1 MTKYAGQ
8 APSTA
13 GLTDDDTDMIDLYTR
28 TYLPRRLV
36 TRLCLLILSLLVG
49 TPALASDSITAYD
62 KIPQYAQF
70 DNAYTA
76 FSRDFVQHLARSGK
90 YPHGLSIASLA
101 QRARQLHKQRRPAEA
116 LALILANQSTI
127 RNNINSKG
135 TIEIAKLLLALNEFS
150 TAKQVLTHV
159 QNEADPSVVSNVQFA
174 FANYYYARN
183 NWHETTELVDKVVN
197 DLPPADFQR
206 AMLIQGVALQNLKH
220 HRKALAVYAR
230 IPRTSPI
237 YIAARINMAVA
248 NIRQDWWSD
257 GYTILDALLQEDNIN
272 KNKELKDRLNTMI
285 GYTFLQQAYYRNSRE
300 AFRRVALKGDYTN
313 RALLGIALD
322 AAYQKDY
329 VGALNAARILRN
341 QPGRA
346 LQIDEAHLLL
356 PYFYEKLGQSATA
369 SAGYTDAIKYY
380 ESRLSTLNSALS
392 QDTAYYL
399 SARLDTE
406 RKILDIDGERLDLGE
421 VLPEALFQ
429 QSALLLRYHDPVST
443 LAASGISAEYS
454 QLQTRLATLLRD
466 TSREL
471 LKQKISYLT
480 DYMNQCRYGL
490 ARLYDKNA
498 VRKK

>member
-1 MTKYAGQ
+1 
-8 APSTA
+8 
-13 GLTDDDTDMIDLYTR
+13 MIELYTR
-28 TYLPRRLV
+28 TNMLSRLAPRF
-36 TRLCLLILSLLVG
+36 CLLILVLLGG

-70 DNAYTA
+70 DRAYTA
-76 FSRDFVQHLARSGK
+76 FSRHFVQQLARNGQH
-90 YPHGLSIASLA
+90 PHALSIASLA
-101 QRARQLHKQRRPAEA
+101 QRARLLHKQRRPAEA

-135 TIEIAKLLLALNEFS
+135 AIEIEKLLLALNEFS
-150 TAKQVLTHV
+150 TAEQLLRRV
-159 QNEADPSVVSNVQFA
+159 QSEADPSVVSNVQFA

-183 NWHETTELVDKVVN
+183 NWHKTIELIDTVVN

-230 IPRTSPI
+230 IPRSSPI
-237 YIAARINMAVA
+237 YIVARINMAVA

-257 GYTILDALLQEDNIN
+257 GYTILNALLRDDNIN
-272 KNKELKDRLNTMI
+272 KNKELEDRLHAMI

-300 AFRRVALKGDYTN
+300 AFRKVALRSDYTN

-329 VGALNAARILRN
+329 VGALNAARILSN
-341 QPGRA
+341 QPGTA

-356 PYFYEKLGQSATA
+356 PYFYEKLGQSSTA

-380 ESRLSTLNSALS
+380 ESRLRTLNRALR

-399 SARLDTE
+399 TARLDTE
-406 RKILDIDGERLDLGE
+406 HKSLEIDGEHLDLGE
-421 VLPEALFQ
+421 LLPDALFQ
-429 QSALLLRYHDPVST
+429 QTTLLTRYRTPIST
-443 LAASGISAEYS
+443 LPDTGISTQYS

-466 TSREL
+466 TAREL

-480 DYMNQCRYGL
+480 DYMNQCRYGM

-498 VRKK
+498 ARKK